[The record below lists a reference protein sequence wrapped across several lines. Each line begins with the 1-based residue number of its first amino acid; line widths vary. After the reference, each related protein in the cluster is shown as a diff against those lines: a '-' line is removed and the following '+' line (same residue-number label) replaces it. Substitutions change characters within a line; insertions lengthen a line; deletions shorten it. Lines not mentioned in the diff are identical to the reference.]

1 MIVNRALTEY
11 IVAARW
17 LSFLYH
23 GSIPVEAKA
32 NPDHDISYA
41 ALATEATRYTNSYPK

>member
-1 MIVNRALTEY
+1 MNSIITKY
-11 IVAARW
+11 IVAARR
-17 LSFLYH
+17 LSYLYN